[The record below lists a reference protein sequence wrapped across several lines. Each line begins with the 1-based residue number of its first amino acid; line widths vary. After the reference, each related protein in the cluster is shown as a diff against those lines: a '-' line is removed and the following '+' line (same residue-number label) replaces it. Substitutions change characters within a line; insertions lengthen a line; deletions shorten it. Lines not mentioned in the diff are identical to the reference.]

1 MRFFAGNRT
10 LPGITLVAVFLSAL
24 FARADSGAIFRA
36 DFSNPNISP
45 SHWTLTI
52 YPDGT
57 GHFHSERGNPPAQDP
72 PVMDAPNV
80 DRNIQ
85 VSNDFAQR
93 VFREAHARTATTSDC
108 ESHMK
113 VAFQGWKKLT
123 YDGPDGNWSCEFNY
137 SRDKQLQALG
147 DSLMA
152 VASTILEGARLE
164 MLLQHDRLGLD
175 REMEYISDASGD
187 GRLAQICT
195 ISAILERLAD
205 DPDVMDRV
213 RKRART
219 LLAKSGR

>member
-36 DFSNPNISP
+36 DFSNPNVSP

-164 MLLQHDRLGLD
+164 ILLQHDRLGLD

-219 LLAKSGR
+219 LLAKSER